1 MRGPGECV
9 NSGKSRNSRS
19 DFSSSGVQSAPLGQI
34 ENTNQVLTVVS
45 RKPAIRPAVR
55 RFGNDKEW
63 PRSVVFC
70 VRFSSF
76 NWACDSA
83 AIAGAP
89 LTLPLWV
96 KWKVIEKAREL
107 PKLILSGENRMIRKD
122 KMDNYIKVFL
132 SSLWI
137 Q

>member
-1 MRGPGECV
+1 M
-9 NSGKSRNSRS
+9 
-19 DFSSSGVQSAPLGQI
+19 
-34 ENTNQVLTVVS
+34 
-45 RKPAIRPAVR
+45 R
-55 RFGNDKEW
+55 RFRNDKEW